1 VWLGGGNSETGY
13 IEQEL
18 TVPTGAPYLH
28 YWHWIQSDDI
38 LCGYDFASLRINGT
52 PVHTYDLC
60 TTYNTGGWQEYVVDL
75 GAFAG
80 QSVALQLR
88 VETDVWFASSL
99 FVDDVSLSASAAL
112 GP

>member
-1 VWLGGGNSETGY
+1 
-13 IEQEL
+13 
-18 TVPTGAPYLH
+18 
-28 YWHWIQSDDI
+28 
-38 LCGYDFASLRINGT
+38 
-52 PVHTYDLC
+52 
-60 TTYNTGGWQEYVVDL
+60 VVDL